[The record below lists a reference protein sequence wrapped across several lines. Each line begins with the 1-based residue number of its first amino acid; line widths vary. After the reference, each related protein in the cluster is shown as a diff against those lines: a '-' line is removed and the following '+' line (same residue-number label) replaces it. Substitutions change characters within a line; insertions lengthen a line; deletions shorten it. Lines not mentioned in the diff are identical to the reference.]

1 MCSLSR
7 LLTPSAS
14 IDGDDSFSVDREKE
28 KCLFGVFFM
37 HKGGLRD
44 YYLRSSVLLKFTTV
58 LLRMGRCSLSVW
70 L

>member
-28 KCLFGVFFM
+28 KRLFDVFFM
-37 HKGGLRD
+37 HKGRFRD

-58 LLRMGRCSLSVW
+58 LRRMGRDNLSA
-70 L
+70 